1 MSKITRRFA
10 RPGDIPAL
18 VRLRLALQAEA
29 HPATPVPVGL
39 AGRTRKFFSAK
50 IPSGEFLAVVA
61 EANGAVVAAGGVIY
75 QQLPPSVSN
84 PTGHAAYIMN
94 MYTLPSHRRR
104 GLATKLLKTL
114 VATARKAGCR
124 RITLHAMPGARSLY
138 AKLGFVPR
146 ANEMKL
152 EL

>member
-1 MSKITRRFA
+1 VSKITCRFA
-10 RPGDIPAL
+10 TIADIPAL
-18 VRLRLALQAEA
+18 VELRLALQAEA
-29 HPATPVPVGL
+29 HPETPAPAGL
-39 AGRTRKFFSAK
+39 AARLRKFFAAQISA
-50 IPSGEFLAVVA
+50 GEFLATVA
-61 EANGAVVAAGGVIY
+61 EMDGALVAAGGMIY
-75 QQLPPSVSN
+75 QQFPPSVVN
-84 PTGHAAYIMN
+84 PTGCSAYIMN

-138 AKLGFVPR
+138 AKLGFAPR
-146 ANEMKL
+146 ANEMQL